1 MANRSTTSEYQPIP
15 PYLRVQ
21 RGFGGTKTGGNP
33 GRAPA
38 FASTT
43 GTNGARVKGNMMASG
58 GTASN
63 TPFGGGTAR
72 GAMRINP
79 KVNGTGD

>member
-15 PYLRVQ
+15 PYLRVN
-21 RGFGGTKTGGNP
+21 RLYGGTRTGGNP

-38 FASTT
+38 FASANGT
-43 GTNGARVKGNMMASG
+43 GGQVGVKGNVMASG
-58 GTASN
+58 GTASI

-79 KVNGTGD
+79 KSND

>member
-15 PYLRVQ
+15 PYLRVN
-21 RGFGGTKTGGNP
+21 RSFGGTKTGGNP

-38 FASTT
+38 FASST

-58 GTASN
+58 GSPSN
-63 TPFGGGTAR
+63 TKFGGGTAR
-72 GAMRINP
+72 GAMKINP
-79 KVNGTGD
+79 QWND

>member
-15 PYLRVQ
+15 PYLRVN
-21 RGFGGTKTGGNP
+21 RSFGGTKTGGNP

-38 FASTT
+38 FASST

-58 GTASN
+58 GTAA
-63 TPFGGGTAR
+63 TTTFGGGTAR
-72 GAMRINP
+72 GAMKINP
-79 KVNGTGD
+79 KWND

>member
-21 RGFGGTKTGGNP
+21 RSFGGTRTGGNA
-33 GRAPA
+33 GRATA
-38 FASTT
+38 FANTT
-43 GTNGARVKGNMMASG
+43 GTAGARVKGNMMASG
-58 GTASN
+58 GAPAT
-63 TPFGGGTAR
+63 TTFGGGTAR

-79 KVNGTGD
+79 KVND

>member
-15 PYLRVQ
+15 PYLRVN
-21 RGFGGTKTGGNP
+21 RSHGGTKTGGNP

-58 GTASN
+58 GTASK

-72 GAMRINP
+72 GAMKINP
-79 KVNGTGD
+79 KWND